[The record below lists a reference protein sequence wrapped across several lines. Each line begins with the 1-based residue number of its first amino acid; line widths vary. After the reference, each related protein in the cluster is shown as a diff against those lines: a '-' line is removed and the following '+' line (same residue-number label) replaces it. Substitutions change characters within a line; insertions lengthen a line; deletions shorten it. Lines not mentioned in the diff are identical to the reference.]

1 MNASYQVWKRSVKNY
16 GRDSANRVWPPASPC
31 DDNKTSISPP
41 LLDGLMAFQ
50 SRTVA
55 CNIFSHTPTQIETYT
70 CNNNWLACLICVAR
84 YSSSTALLLDE
95 FHENKEHIQ
104 RNFINSTDTAGPV
117 VIDWAA
123 YRRMNWGSLTE
134 RGLLIS
140 FISKIISIMPSLVS
154 TKSYDKE
161 HANVTLIKEY

>member
-1 MNASYQVWKRSVKNY
+1 MKNY
-16 GRDSANRVWPPASPC
+16 GRDSANGAWPPANPC
-31 DDNKTSISPP
+31 DDNKTSIRSLP

-55 CNIFSHTPTQIETYT
+55 CNTFFHTPTEIETYT
-70 CNNNWLACLICVAR
+70 CNYSWLACLICVAR

-95 FHENKEHIQ
+95 FHENKENIQ
-104 RNFINSTDTAGPV
+104 RNIINSTDTAGPV

-123 YRRMNWGSLTE
+123 YHRMSWGSLTE

-140 FISKIISIMPSLVS
+140 FISKIISICHHWFQQSHMI
-154 TKSYDKE
+154 K
-161 HANVTLIKEY
+161 NTLM